1 MQNPPDYVNLRKDTI
16 SGTLI
21 KETVAGDRLQCVFHE
36 WWNGEGIDFQFDNDR
51 PVSLSIDQLQCVA
64 AAVKI
69 MNFIDTE
76 EVDRDVRRMK
86 DSWKQFKDYIR
97 GIKNED

>member
-1 MQNPPDYVNLRKDTI
+1 
-16 SGTLI
+16 
-21 KETVAGDRLQCVFHE
+21 
-36 WWNGEGIDFQFDNDR
+36 
-51 PVSLSIDQLQCVA
+51 VA

>member
-1 MQNPPDYVNLRKDTI
+1 MQNPPDYVNLRKDTV

-36 WWNGEGIDFQFDNDR
+36 WWNGEGIDFHFDND
-51 PVSLSIDQLQCVA
+51 PIISLSIDQLQCMA
-64 AAVKI
+64 AAVRV
-69 MNFIDTE
+69 MGFIDTE

-86 DSWKQFKDYIR
+86 DSWKQFKNYIR
-97 GIKNED
+97 SINNED